1 MQSLGPKKI
10 TKLGLLKSI
19 KQKKKNEKNG
29 ENKLQDNYKIMKQLK
44 F

>member
-19 KQKKKNEKNG
+19 KQKKRMKKMEKINS
-29 ENKLQDNYKIMKQLK
+29 KIIIRL
-44 F
+44 